1 MKKMKLEI
9 IGDDLDYEGLVAS
22 SRTNTVKSS
31 SVFPCE
37 SKHTTYFIE
46 KVRKGPYGILKL
58 STDPDDRSDLKN
70 EYTGRALILNIP
82 FSKTH
87 SHIFIDVLPKLL
99 HLYESN
105 EYDQIFM
112 PHSEILQKLMELIKI
127 DLSDK
132 VTFVKGKIPVFASSI
147 VLEDHPTYY
156 IRDGLKTKH
165 LKEKIDEFLRT
176 IEPENKNT
184 LIYCSRNSKDA
195 NHGRRPDENNEKEI
209 VNLLRKFV
217 QNNTYYNL
225 VIYNGTIN
233 GTTMSFK
240 EQIKLFNSAKIIVGP
255 HGGAFAN
262 TIFIDPNNDCTI
274 CEFTDGPKSIIHGN
288 RPFIKNYNFLYGDI
302 FKYFANYY
310 LIPYDEKSTKSKI
323 SIDVKNLEAFL
334 AKIPSGEK

>member
-1 MKKMKLEI
+1 MKLEI

-22 SRTNTVKSS
+22 SRTSIVKSS

-37 SKHTTYFIE
+37 SKHTSYFIE
-46 KVRKGPYGILKL
+46 KVRKGLYDILKL
-58 STDPDDRSDLKN
+58 STDPDHTSDLKN
-70 EYTGRALILNIP
+70 EFTGRALILNIP

-105 EYDQIFM
+105 EYDQIYV
-112 PHSEILQKLMELIKI
+112 PHSEILVELMELIKI
-127 DLSDK
+127 DMSDK
-132 VTFVKGKIPVFASSI
+132 VTFVKGKTAIFASTI
-147 VLEDHPTYY
+147 ILEEHPRYY
-156 IRDGLKTKH
+156 IRDGLKTMH

-195 NHGRRPDENNEKEI
+195 KYGRNPDEKNEKEI
-209 VNLLRKFV
+209 VDLLRNFV
-217 QNNTYYNL
+217 QNNTYYEL

-262 TIFIDPNNDCTI
+262 TIFIDPNNNCSI

-288 RPFIKNYNFLYGDI
+288 RPFIKSYNFLYGGI
-302 FKYFANYY
+302 FKHFAHYY
-310 LIPYDEKSTKSKI
+310 LIPYDEKSTRKI
-323 SIDVKNLEAFL
+323 VSIDIKHLEVFL
-334 AKIPSGEK
+334 TKIPRGEK